1 MSIREISFPSANGR
15 DTIKAWSYSPL
26 GQPKAIVQLIHGYG
40 EHSRRYLHM
49 ISKFNEAG
57 FVVFADDHLGHGKTG
72 YDGGTLGDPHSGGY
86 MTYLKDEKALHDIGI
101 ILSRSAESVYL
112 FYFAVS
118 PMLPARKKGCIYGK
132 SVFRYA
138 SLCMA
143 L

>member
-26 GQPKAIVQLIHGYG
+26 GKPKAIVQLIHGYG

-86 MTYLKDEKALHDIGI
+86 MTYPRMKRLCMILLKRH
-101 ILSRSAESVYL
+101 ILSCRISFSAIAGV
-112 FYFAVS
+112 
-118 PMLPARKKGCIYGK
+118 
-132 SVFRYA
+132 
-138 SLCMA
+138 LCWRVLMRQSTVKISKV
-143 L
+143 

>member
-26 GQPKAIVQLIHGYG
+26 GKPKAIVQLIHGYG

-86 MTYLKDEKALHDIGI
+86 MTYLKDEKALHDIAKEAYPE
-101 ILSRSAESVYL
+101 LPYFVSAI
-112 FYFAVS
+112 AG
-118 PMLPARKKGCIYGK
+118 A
-132 SVFRYA
+132 
-138 SLCMA
+138 LCWRVLMRQSMVRISKV
-143 L
+143 

>member
-26 GQPKAIVQLIHGYG
+26 GKPKAIVQLIHGYG

-49 ISKFNEAG
+49 ISKLNEAG

-86 MTYLKDEKALHDIGI
+86 MTYLKDEKALHDIAKRL
-101 ILSRSAESVYL
+101 ILSCRISFSATVG
-112 FYFAVS
+112 A
-118 PMLPARKKGCIYGK
+118 
-132 SVFRYA
+132 
-138 SLCMA
+138 LCWRVLMRQSTVRISKV
-143 L
+143 